1 MNSLLTKLW
10 QSPATGLTSAVKF
23 HNSIKKVHPEI
34 TLKVVKEFVSNQ
46 EAAQLTKEIKKPKFN
61 HIVAPSINDQWQ
73 IDLLDLT
80 KYKKVN
86 KGYGWLLVVIDIFSR
101 YGWAGPYQS
110 KQKVRMMS
118 LRLWHLCYQNT
129 LYTMGTN

>member
-1 MNSLLTKLW
+1 M
-10 QSPATGLTSAVKF
+10 
-23 HNSIKKVHPEI
+23 
-34 TLKVVKEFVSNQ
+34 VKEFLVKQ

-73 IDLLDLT
+73 MDLLDLT

-101 YGWAGPYQS
+101 YGWAIPIKTKS
-110 KQKVRMMS
+110 S
-118 LRLWHLCYQNT
+118 ENIAEAL
-129 LYTMGTN
+129 TNLL